1 MSGDSERLVRGVLM
15 PGFSG
20 TELPQWVERR
30 LRAGLA
36 SVCLY
41 GRNIVSSAQVRDL
54 TSAIRACNPSAVI
67 ALDEEGGDVTRLH
80 YDVGSPSPGNA
91 WLGRLDDVSATERV
105 AAGIASELRDAGCN
119 LNLAP
124 CADVN
129 VDADN
134 PVIGVRS
141 FGADVELVARHT
153 AAWVRGHQSAGAA
166 ACVKHFPGHGDTSVD
181 SHLSLPVVD
190 LDSDEL
196 ASRDLVPFARAV
208 AAGAWSVMTSHILL
222 PRLDPDEPATM
233 SSRVLEGLLRQD
245 LGFDG
250 VVVSDALDMVGAS
263 GSTGI
268 PEAAVRALIAGCD
281 LLCIGPDNT
290 DEQVADIERAV
301 AAAVDLGRLSRSRLA
316 SAASRVAVLADRVAP
331 PPPGRDTASEAPG
344 QAFTLDQVAGQFDV
358 SATARRILHEGTA
371 HRWTVV
377 CLETTRNI
385 AAGVVPWGPRAA
397 IAAGD
402 ADWPGEVVS
411 IDEHSARAAF
421 LDRGDSGVVLVGQ
434 ANHRHGWV
442 RDLADRERA
451 GGPTVVVDMG
461 WPSDDRRYA
470 DVATFGASRL
480 LGAALLHALDGL
492 LREGGRVA

>member
-1 MSGDSERLVRGVLM
+1 MSGGRETVVAGVLM

-20 TELPQWVERR
+20 TELPDWLAKR

-41 GRNIVSSAQVRDL
+41 GPNIASAAQVREL

-91 WLGRLDDVSATERV
+91 WLGRLDDESATERV

-129 VDADN
+129 ANADN

-153 AAWVRGHQSAGAA
+153 AAWVRGHQAAGVA

-181 SHLSLPVVD
+181 SHLSLPVID
-190 LDSDEL
+190 IGRDEL
-196 ASRDLVPFARAV
+196 AARELVPFARAI

-222 PRLDPDEPATM
+222 PQLDPDRPATM
-233 SSRVLEGLLRQD
+233 SSRVLDGLLRD
-245 LGFDG
+245 ELGFGG
-250 VVVSDALDMVGAS
+250 VVVSDALDMAGAS
-263 GSTGI
+263 AATGI

-281 LLCIGPDNT
+281 LLCIGPDNS
-290 DEQVADIERAV
+290 DEQLEEIERAV
-301 AAAVDLGRLSRSRLA
+301 AAAVDSGRLPARRLE
-316 SAASRVAVLADRVAP
+316 SAASRVAALADRVRLSAEGLDAVSESPAP
-331 PPPGRDTASEAPG
+331 V
-344 QAFTLDQVAGQFDV
+344 FTLDEVARQFDV
-358 SATARRILHEGTA
+358 SSDARHALQEAAAGP
-371 HRWTVV
+371 WKVV

-397 IAAGD
+397 VAAGD
-402 ADWPGEVVS
+402 AAWPGEVLSV
-411 IDEHSARAAF
+411 DEHTAAAA
-421 LDRGDSGVVLVGQ
+421 LRDRGEDGVVLVGQ
-434 ANHRHGWV
+434 ANHRHGWL

-451 GGPTVVVDMG
+451 AGPTVVVDMG

-480 LGAALLHALDGL
+480 LGAALLHALEGL
-492 LREGGRVA
+492 LREGGRAA